1 MGQAVMKKRVLTYLL
16 AGILLIVGLVMIF
29 NQPIT
34 NFLVNRIT
42 QTSLQQPIQQKTKKQ
57 GEFNFKKVK
66 SADTSAIVKASVTK
80 QTVGSIGKIAIP
92 AVNLKLPIFYGIS
105 NSNLLRGAGTLKAK
119 QKMGSGNYALAGH
132 HMNNPNILFSPLAKA
147 KVGEMVYLTDGQKVY
162 RYRLTTR
169 KTISK
174 YQVNV
179 IDDQP
184 NKKMVTLITCDPIPG
199 VAKTPLRILLQG
211 TLQAVENLNAE
222 NKEIFK

>member
-1 MGQAVMKKRVLTYLL
+1 MKKRVLAYLL
-16 AGILLIVGLVMIF
+16 AGILLVVGLVMIF

-34 NFLVNRIT
+34 NFLVKRMT
-42 QTSLQQPIQQKTKKQ
+42 QTSLQQSIQLKTKKR
-57 GEFNFKKVK
+57 GEFDFKKVK
-66 SADTSAIVKASVTK
+66 SANASAIVKASVAK
-80 QTVGSIGKIAIP
+80 QATGSIGKIAIP

-105 NSNLLRGAGTLKAK
+105 NSNLLRGAGTLKAN

-132 HMNNPNILFSPLAKA
+132 HMNDPNILFSPLAKA
-147 KVGEMVYLTDGQKVY
+147 HVGEMVYLTDGHQVY

-174 YQVNV
+174 YQVDV
-179 IDDQP
+179 INDQP

-211 TLQAVENLNAE
+211 TLQTVENLNAK
-222 NKEIFK
+222 NKKIFE